1 MADVIRGLSIGLGLD
16 TTGIDQGMKS
26 LNSKLK
32 AVNSEMKANMSA
44 FDRGEKSVEKYQ
56 TQLTG
61 MNKKLELQGRAVEAA
76 RREYEKMVQQHGEGS
91 RQAERA
97 STVYNNHVSDFNNLQ
112 RVVRDTTREFQEFQ
126 REQEVSASAFGRLA
140 DSMERGGERISKVG
154 DNMKEVGTNFTK
166 YVTAP
171 IAALG
176 IGTGI
181 AAADVESSAV
191 KIQNTLG
198 LTREEAEKLT
208 AVARNIYKDG
218 FGESVEEID
227 QALLQTKQ
235 NIKGLNDEDLEE
247 VTRKALILGQTWDAD
262 VNEVTRAGNNLMK
275 GFGIESQEAFD
286 LMAHG
291 AQNGLNFSN
300 EMFDNL
306 SEYSTLFGNMG
317 FSAEEY
323 FELLQKGSE
332 AGVYNLDYVNDVMKE
347 FQIRVK
353 DGSKASTDAME
364 QLSEETNG
372 VWKAFLKGDGTV
384 KDVSNAVLA
393 ELSGMDNQVKA
404 NEIGVGLYGT
414 KWEDLE
420 ADAMY
425 ALGGIGEGLE
435 GVDGTMNTMS
445 ENLENSFSQR
455 WQSVWR
461 NAKSALLP
469 IGETLLGFTESVMPK
484 IESTV
489 EGISGWVAG
498 LSEKGRIMAVV
509 FAGITAA
516 IGPVLI
522 AVGSFISMV
531 GGMMTALAPLALK
544 IAEAGGLLKYLRLGL
559 AALTGPV
566 GITVAI
572 ISALAIGFVTL
583 YKNSESF
590 REVVGNL
597 IAKVKELA
605 SQALAMLQ
613 PAIAAVVGFFKDQL
627 STIKKFWDE
636 NSSTIV
642 GALENIATVVGIVMK
657 GIFAVIQFI
666 MPAVLALIRAVW
678 GNIKGVIS
686 GALDVIMGAVKIF
699 AGLFSGDF
707 AKMWE
712 GVKQVFSGAITFL
725 WNFISLTFFG
735 KVLGGVKLFVGA
747 FRGFF
752 AGMWATLKTMFTGAL
767 NGIKS
772 GVSSSWSA
780 IATTTTRVF
789 QGIWSFIKS
798 IFGFIKD
805 VIVGAVTGY
814 FRIIST
820 MWTSIFNITRSIFSG
835 IFNFFKSIFSN
846 IFSYISRIVGNIFSK
861 VSGTWNSLKDTTSR
875 VFGNI
880 FTAVKGKFDDIVNA
894 AKNLPRRIGD
904 GIGSMASKVKD
915 GVNRVV
921 NNLAS
926 TLGKGVNGVIGG
938 INWVLG
944 KIGIDKDKNI
954 PKWAVPK
961 YAHGT
966 HGHPGGLAMVGDGIG
981 SNAGRELIQT
991 PSGELALSPSTET
1004 LINLP
1009 KGSQVLS
1016 AKKTK
1021 ELLGEVP
1028 RYANGVGNF
1037 LNKAWEGTKKLGGK
1051 VKDVAFDVWDY
1062 ATNPGKLLNKAL
1074 ELLGISKPK
1083 GGSLAGNMAG
1093 GAYTK
1098 VKDNAISFIKRQL
1111 DNSGTMAGSGHGFG
1125 SKFRLTSRRGFR
1137 INPVT
1142 GIGQMHQGD
1151 DWGAPSGT
1159 LIPAQAAGKVIQAG
1173 YHSIRGNYVRVK
1185 SGIMD
1190 RLYQHNSRN
1199 LVKVGQN
1206 VKRGQAV
1213 GTVGSTGRST
1223 GPHLHYEVRK
1233 NGVNVNPYGLET
1245 GGLVKSEQLVRIGEK
1260 NREEVVIPLHPSRR
1274 TDAMK
1279 LLALAGKRIIGGNG
1293 DKGVTRPNQLPSVG
1307 GNASEDQSI
1316 LKALLAATMKQ
1327 NEILMQLLQ
1336 KDSNVYVDGGALV
1349 GAIGGDI
1356 NTQLG
1361 GSSRS
1366 SAYMRGERI

>member
-1 MADVIRGLSIGLGLD
+1 MADVIQGLSIGLGLD
-16 TTGIDQGMKS
+16 TTGIDQGMKN

-61 MNKKLELQGRAVEAA
+61 MNKKLELQGRAVNEA

-97 STVYNNHVSDFNNLQ
+97 ATIYNNHVSDFNNLQ

-126 REQEVSASAFGRLA
+126 REQEVAASSFGRLA
-140 DSMERGGERISKVG
+140 ESMERDGARISKVG

-176 IGTGI
+176 IGTGM
-181 AAADVESSAV
+181 AATDVEDSAV

-208 AVARNIYKDG
+208 QTARNIYKEG
-218 FGESVEEID
+218 FGESVEEVD
-227 QALLQTKQ
+227 RALLQTKQ
-235 NIKGLNDEDLEE
+235 NIKGLNDEDLEDI
-247 VTRKALILGQTWDAD
+247 TRKALILGQTWDAD

-275 GFGIESQEAFD
+275 GFGIESEEAFD

-353 DGSKASTDAME
+353 DGSKASTDAMA

-372 VWKAFLKGDGTV
+372 VWQSFLKGDGTV

-393 ELSGMDNQVKA
+393 ELEGMDDQVKA
-404 NEIGVGLYGT
+404 NEIGVGLYGV
-414 KWEDLE
+414 KWEDME

-445 ENLENSFSQR
+445 DNLENSFSQR
-455 WQSVWR
+455 WQAVWR

-469 IGETLLGFTESVMPK
+469 IGTTLLGLAENVLPK
-484 IESTV
+484 IESAV
-489 EGISGWVAG
+489 EGVSSWFGG
-498 LSEKGRIMAVV
+498 LSEKAKIMTVV
-509 FAGITAA
+509 FAGIAAA

-627 STIKKFWDE
+627 STIKQFWDE

-657 GIFAVIQFI
+657 GIFAVIQFV

-686 GALDVIMGAVKIF
+686 GALDIIMGAVKVF

-707 AKMWE
+707 KKMWE
-712 GVKQVFSGAITFL
+712 GVKQIFSGAITFL

-735 KVLGGVKLFVGA
+735 KVLGGARAFIGLFRGA
-747 FRGFF
+747 F
-752 AGMWATLKTMFTGAL
+752 
-767 NGIKS
+767 
-772 GVSSSWSA
+772 
-780 IATTTTRVF
+780 
-789 QGIWSFIKS
+789 
-798 IFGFIKD
+798 
-805 VIVGAVTGY
+805 
-814 FRIIST
+814 ST
-820 MWTSIFNITRSIFSG
+820 MWSGLKTLFSNSVGSVVTRVINAFSG
-835 IFNFFKSIFSN
+835 LRTSSN
-846 IFSYISRIVGNIFSK
+846 TIFSK
-861 VSGTWNSLKDTTSR
+861 IVGGIKDK
-875 VFGNI
+875 
-880 FTAVKGKFDDIVNA
+880 FTDIVNA
-894 AKNLPRRIGD
+894 AKNLPQRIGD

-915 GVNRVV
+915 GVSRVV
-921 NNLAS
+921 NNLAN

-944 KIGIDKDKNI
+944 KIGLDKDKNI
-954 PKWAVPK
+954 PKWTVPQ

-966 HGHPGGLAMVGDGIG
+966 KGHPGGLAVVGDGKG
-981 SNAGRELIQT
+981 ANAGSELIQLPT
-991 PSGELALSPSTET
+991 GELRFSPSTDT
-1004 LINLP
+1004 LVNLP
-1009 KGSQVLS
+1009 KGTQVFS
-1016 AKKTK
+1016 AKETK
-1021 ELLGEVP
+1021 EYLAGVP
-1028 RYANGVGNF
+1028 EYANGIGKKIGD
-1037 LNKAWEGTKKLGGK
+1037 LWEGTKKVGSKAWEGAKKIGGGLWEGTKTIGGK
-1051 VKDVAFDVWDY
+1051 IKDKVVDAYDYITKPGAFLD
-1062 ATNPGKLLNKAL
+1062 LAL
-1074 ELLGISKPK
+1074 KTLGIKKPK
-1083 GGSLAGNMAG
+1083 GGNFVGNMALG
-1093 GAYTK
+1093 GWNKAK
-1098 VKDNAISFIKRQL
+1098 SAAVNFVKGKLSDFGSTQSGISVTGG
-1111 DNSGTMAGSGHGFG
+1111 NGGGFG
-1125 SKFRLTSRRGFR
+1125 APFRLTSRPGPR
-1137 INPVT
+1137 NT
-1142 GIGQMHQGD
+1142 GIPGASTFHKGW
-1151 DWGAPSGT
+1151 DWAAPTGT
-1159 LIPAQAAGKVIQAG
+1159 PIPSVTDGIGHRSG
-1173 YHSIRGNYVRVK
+1173 YHPLSGYFVEVK
-1185 SGIMD
+1185 SGN
-1190 RLYQHNSRN
+1190 RVHRYQHNSKN
-1199 LVKVGQN
+1199 MMKVGQ
-1206 VKRGQAV
+1206 KIRKGQ
-1213 GTVGSTGRST
+1213 TVGLVGGTGVSS
-1223 GPHLHYEVRK
+1223 GPHLHYEVK
-1233 NGVNVNPYGLET
+1233 GLES
-1245 GGLVKSEQLVRIGEK
+1245 GGIVNREQMVRIGEK

-1279 LLALAGKRIIGGNG
+1279 LLALAGKRVMGGG
-1293 DKGVTRPNQLPSVG
+1293 KDSGITRPNQLPSVG
-1307 GNASEDQSI
+1307 GNDKGNGVLE
-1316 LKALLAATMKQ
+1316 ALLAATMKQ

-1336 KDSNVYVDGGALV
+1336 KDSNVYMESGALV

-1356 NTQLG
+1356 NTHLG
-1361 GSSRS
+1361 NSSKS
-1366 SAYMRGERI
+1366 SAYMNGVR